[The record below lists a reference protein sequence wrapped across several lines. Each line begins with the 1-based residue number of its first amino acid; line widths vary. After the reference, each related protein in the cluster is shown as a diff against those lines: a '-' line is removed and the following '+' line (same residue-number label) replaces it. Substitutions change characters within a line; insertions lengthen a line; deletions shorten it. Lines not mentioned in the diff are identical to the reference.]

1 MTDKVYILL
10 GSNLG
15 DREKFLNDA
24 LISISNLIGVEV
36 IKTSGFY
43 NSPAMEMNEPAPD
56 FLNQAVEIKTSLS
69 PLELL
74 RELKKI
80 EAVMGRTEK
89 GNYKS
94 RNIDLDILFF
104 GNEVIDSEELTIPQ
118 SRFLKRPFALIPL
131 DEIAPEIIHPK
142 SRRPIKEYISPG
154 DRQLVTLHETHAAAS
169 R

>member
-15 DREKFLNDA
+15 NREKFLNEA
-24 LISISNLIGVEV
+24 LISLSKLMGVE
-36 IKTSGFY
+36 IISTSGIY

-74 RELKKI
+74 RELKEI
-80 EAVMGRTEK
+80 ETAMGRTEK
-89 GNYKS
+89 GNYQS
-94 RNIDLDILFF
+94 RNIDLDILLF
-104 GNEVIDSEELTIPQ
+104 GNEIIDSEELTVPQ
-118 SRFLKRPFALIPL
+118 NRLLKRPFALLPL
-131 DEIAPEIIHPK
+131 VEIAPEIVHPI
-142 SRRPIKEYISPG
+142 SRRPVKEYISPS
-154 DRQLVTLHETHAAAS
+154 DRQLVTLREEHAPAS